1 MPSLEVLVATTLVVS
16 LMFYVLFAG
25 ADFGAGVWYLLA
37 DDTRGRAQR
46 HQIEHAIGPI
56 WEANHV
62 WLILAVVLLF
72 AAFPPAFGRV
82 MTVLHIPLV
91 LLLLSIVARGSA
103 FAIRSHDVRADPM
116 HGMWGWMFAVSSVC
130 APVLLGMTLG
140 SLSTDL
146 RAPSGS
152 FVESFVRPWASPF
165 TFVVGG
171 LALAVVSWLAA
182 IYLWTEAADD
192 LKAVFR
198 LRAVVSGLSSHA
210 LAVITLVMTKDN
222 APQLWEHFFK
232 TYWGGLLLAGV
243 ALLAGAMW
251 LSVWRHWPR
260 LARLFAAAEVI
271 VMMAGW
277 ALGQDPYLVRPDL
290 TIYNTAAPEETLR
303 FLFGALLAGA
313 VILFP
318 SLYYLYRVFKGG
330 MRGQPYKSVL

>member
-37 DDTRGRAQR
+37 DDIRGRAQR

-72 AAFPPAFGRV
+72 TAFPPAFGRV
-82 MTVLHIPLV
+82 MTVLHIPLF

-116 HGMWGWMFAVSSVC
+116 HGMWGWMFAVSSMC
-130 APVLLGMTLG
+130 APVLLG
-140 SLSTDL
+140 
-146 RAPSGS
+146 
-152 FVESFVRPWASPF
+152 
-165 TFVVGG
+165 
-171 LALAVVSWLAA
+171 
-182 IYLWTEAADD
+182 
-192 LKAVFR
+192 
-198 LRAVVSGLSSHA
+198 
-210 LAVITLVMTKDN
+210 
-222 APQLWEHFFK
+222 
-232 TYWGGLLLAGV
+232 GV

-303 FLFGALLAGA
+303 FLLGALLAGA

-318 SLYYLYRVFKGG
+318 SLYYLYGVFKGG